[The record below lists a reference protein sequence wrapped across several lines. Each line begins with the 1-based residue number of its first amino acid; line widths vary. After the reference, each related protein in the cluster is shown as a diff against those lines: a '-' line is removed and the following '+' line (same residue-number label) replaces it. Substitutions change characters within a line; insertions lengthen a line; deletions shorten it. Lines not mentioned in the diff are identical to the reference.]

1 MVERERRKREKGG
14 RGGNDKIW
22 KGRKRKKGEREEGG
36 RGEKNKG
43 REGRE
48 GKEERMGRKRGKE
61 RGEKRDWSEQS
72 TLMLNTSVCVRTCMQ
87 CTKQEA
93 GNHVTMSA
101 TCSSSLRYRLM
112 MTTEKIE
119 TVQRMQPSCVQC
131 CSLINVQQYLYLK
144 ITFTNSS
151 WCFTPTTA
159 TGGPILPYT
168 H

>member
-1 MVERERRKREKGG
+1 M
-14 RGGNDKIW
+14 
-22 KGRKRKKGEREEGG
+22 KRKKGEREEGG

-72 TLMLNTSVCVRTCMQ
+72 TLMLNTSVCVHTCMQ

-101 TCSSSLRYRLM
+101 TCSLRAFSSLRYRLM

-144 ITFTNSS
+144 MTLSKLLSLTAAGASLLLLSQGDKFY
-151 WCFTPTTA
+151 PTHTS
-159 TGGPILPYT
+159 
-168 H
+168 HS